1 MNRHTLTI
9 NRAPVLTLWAAVVAE
24 RLGYAHGEALT
35 LGKAVAG
42 LNAQAKGER
51 IGIFAKTAGAK
62 GAGGKAAGEKA
73 TAVKAKPGR
82 AANTVELMGRAIPVE
97 HTKDGMRAV
106 LKGKPT
112 DAAAVERYVEK
123 SFGDALDDAR
133 AAFAALAKSRRPAA
147 LAREAYALYEAFRP
161 AVPAGQRG
169 WGAKGELDLDRVR
182 KLAGEAP

>member
-1 MNRHTLTI
+1 MTRHTLTI
-9 NRAPVLTLWAAVVAE
+9 NRAPVLTLWATVVAE

-42 LNAQAKGER
+42 LNAQAKGQR
-51 IGIFAKTAGAK
+51 LGIFAAPTAK
-62 GAGGKAAGEKA
+62 GKKPAKGEGPTKAEK
-73 TAVKAKPGR
+73 PH
-82 AANTVELMGRAIPVE
+82 TVELMGRAIPVE

-182 KLAGEAP
+182 KLAREAP